1 MSKTIVEF
9 VRPVEPQLESYW
21 RGLILFGSNSATYK
35 FALGRAL
42 LELAQTGK
50 TFVTLEELAEPYSR
64 HLTHHL
70 QKGKRQGTSA
80 SSQFLKGLEDYN
92 VGKITHDQMLEIT
105 VRLGFTNVIDAFHN
119 LQGIEVPR
127 FYVDE
132 RKTANGIQL
141 TDELMNIVNAA
152 QSSNLVY
159 ETEARWSLVETA
171 WELGISPSLL
181 LVKYDVSGQALFVMD
196 KSLRRVDITSARDAL
211 NGYQKGKCFYCFSDV
226 DLTNQTIHVDH
237 VFPHMLKSIF
247 RATKIDINLDGV
259 WNLVLA
265 CQRCNL
271 SKSDQR
277 PHKKYI
283 ERLFTR
289 NEFFISSHH
298 PLRETLINQT
308 GSTSKERQTFLSA
321 LFNELATTGKTQNWV
336 APEEYPAVF

>member
-1 MSKTIVEF
+1 
-9 VRPVEPQLESYW
+9 
-21 RGLILFGSNSATYK
+21 
-35 FALGRAL
+35 
-42 LELAQTGK
+42 
-50 TFVTLEELAEPYSR
+50 
-64 HLTHHL
+64 
-70 QKGKRQGTSA
+70 
-80 SSQFLKGLEDYN
+80 LKGLEDYN
-92 VGKITHDQMLEIT
+92 AGKITHDQMLEIT

-132 RKTANGIQL
+132 RRTVNGIQL

-181 LVKYDVSGQALFVMD
+181 LVKYDVAGQALFVMD

-226 DLTNQTIHVDH
+226 DLTSQTIHVDH
-237 VFPHMLKSIF
+237 VFPHMLKPIF

-321 LFNELATTGKTQNWV
+321 LFNELTTTGKIQNWV
-336 APEEYPAVF
+336 APEEYLAVF

>member
-1 MSKTIVEF
+1 MSKAVFEF
-9 VRPVEPQLESYW
+9 VRPAEPTLESYW
-21 RGLILFGSNSATYK
+21 RGIILFGSNSATYK
-35 FALGRAL
+35 FALSQAL
-42 LELAQTGK
+42 FEIAQTGK
-50 TFVTLEELAEPYSR
+50 TFITLEELAEPYSR
-64 HLTHHL
+64 YLANHL

-80 SSQFLKGLEDYN
+80 SSRFLQGLEDYST
-92 VGKITHDQMLEIT
+92 GKITHDQMLEIT
-105 VRLGFTNVIDAFHN
+105 VQLGFTNVIDAFHN

-132 RKTANGIQL
+132 RTTAKGIRL
-141 TDELMNIVNAA
+141 TDELMNIVNAE
-152 QSSNLVY
+152 QSSNLTY

-181 LVKYDVSGQALFVMD
+181 VVKYDATGQELFVID

-211 NGYQKGKCFYCFSDV
+211 NGYQKGKCFYCFCDI
-226 DLTNQTIHVDH
+226 DLNNQTVHVDH
-237 VFPHMLKSIF
+237 VFPHMLKPIF
-247 RATKIDINLDGV
+247 RATRLDINLDGI
-259 WNLVLA
+259 WNLVLT

-283 ERLFTR
+283 ERLFAR

-308 GSTSKERQTFLSA
+308 GSNVKERQVFLST
-321 LFNELATTGKTQNWV
+321 LFNDLMTRGKIQNWV